1 MKKFSRS
8 HENRD
13 TNSGLTAKDRTA
25 ISIAARPDYVAE
37 PETIPLSELGA
48 DSKGRP
54 LSPEARFTKR
64 TGVKHTSTLRA
75 K

>member
-1 MKKFSRS
+1 MKRYSRK
-8 HENRD
+8 HENRS
-13 TNSGLTAKDRTA
+13 TNSGLTAKDRSG

>member
-1 MKKFSRS
+1 MKRYSKK
-8 HENRD
+8 HENRS

-25 ISIAARPDYVAE
+25 ISIAARPDNVAK

-48 DSKGRP
+48 DSKGKP

-64 TGVKHTSTLRA
+64 TGVKHTSTMRA
-75 K
+75 E